1 MKIDRKKVVIKSIHD
16 KQDDYV
22 EGSPAMR
29 IGLMWELTAQAWSF
43 VKNSNVEQR
52 LQRHITNLSQKRG

>member
-1 MKIDRKKVVIKSIHD
+1 MDRKKVVIKNIHD

-29 IGLMWELTAQAWSF
+29 IGLMWELTAEAWSF
-43 VKNSNVEQR
+43 VKNSNVKQR

>member
-1 MKIDRKKVVIKSIHD
+1 MRLDRKVVVLRNIHD

-29 IGLMWELTAQAWSF
+29 VGLMWELTAEAWSLM
-43 VKNSNVEQR
+43 KNSHVEQR
-52 LQRHITNLSQKRG
+52 LQRHVTNLVKKRG